1 MMYRQRDVRVVNGF
15 ADSMIRDITNYRIS
29 YAESGAVSAEYEY
42 DPFGKVIAHTAEAV
56 FRVRNSCCDPE
67 RTGLSVISE
76 KEMGEMIIW

>member
-1 MMYRQRDVRVVNGF
+1 MIFSQGIGVEINRVVN
-15 ADSMIRDITNYRIS
+15 AWNELAS
-29 YAESGAVSAEYEY
+29 AVYPNAAYAEYEY
-42 DPFGKVIAHTAEAV
+42 NPFGKVIAHTAEAV